1 MLPSLSI
8 HSTSSTRVKILLKV
22 LFQNHTVRRFNEGL
36 ISGLRDMGHQVDAF
50 WHKHVFDS
58 LWELGTPAI
67 RPMAHSILDVK
78 NFGGPAK
85 ESEVIH
91 LNDPLDG
98 ELGVVAKI
106 ERRPLVVTL
115 HGTPVD
121 HREGA
126 GGGMKG
132 ILTYRLRYAYL
143 SLLHDLGARV
153 TVQSQFCARSLWSYS
168 HIPARVIYNGVETDV
183 FTPGRQRGYLQGA
196 LGIPSTNKVVLWV
209 GRGHQ
214 IKDPFTFLTAAEAVA
229 RKRSDTSFV
238 MLLWYK
244 GPLDDQIEDFVKG
257 SEFLRRSL
265 HFVRKIPW
273 TQMPEAYA
281 SSDLV
286 VHTSPREGFGNAVSE
301 AMSSGRAVIAA
312 DRGGPS
318 EYIQDGGLLFKSGDR
333 DDLRE
338 KMECLLSDDGRRK
351 GLGESA
357 RRIACANL
365 SWDRAAAEYSEV
377 YGLG

>member
-1 MLPSLSI
+1 M
-8 HSTSSTRVKILLKV
+8 RV

-36 ISGLRDMGHQVDAF
+36 VSGLRDMGHQVDAF

-58 LWELGTPAI
+58 VWELGTPAI
-67 RPMAHSILDVK
+67 RPMVHSILDVK
-78 NFGGPAK
+78 KFGGLAK
-85 ESEVIH
+85 EYGVIH

-98 ELGVVAKI
+98 ELGIVAKVD
-106 ERRPLVVTL
+106 RRPLVVTL

-132 ILTYRLRYAYL
+132 ILTNRLRYDYL
-143 SLLHDLGARV
+143 SLLHDLGGHV
-153 TVQSQFCARSLWSYS
+153 TTQSQFCAKSLWNYS
-168 HIPARVIYNGVETDV
+168 HISARVIYNGVRTDV
-183 FTPGRQRGYLQGA
+183 FAPGRQRGYLQSA
-196 LGIPSTNKVVLWV
+196 LGVPSTDKVVLWV
-209 GRGHQ
+209 GRGHE
-214 IKDPFTFLTAAEAVA
+214 IKDPFTFLTAAEAIA

-244 GPLDDQIEDFVKG
+244 GPLDGQIEDFVKR
-257 SEFLRRSL
+257 SESLRRSL
-265 HFVRKIPW
+265 YFIRKIPW
-273 TQMPEAYA
+273 EQMPEAYA

-318 EYIQDGGLLFKSGDR
+318 EYVQDGGLLFRSGDR

-338 KMECLLSDDGRRK
+338 KMEYLLSDDRRREE
-351 GLGESA
+351 LGESA
-357 RRIACANL
+357 RRIACTTL
-365 SWDRAAAEYSEV
+365 SWAKAAAEYSEV